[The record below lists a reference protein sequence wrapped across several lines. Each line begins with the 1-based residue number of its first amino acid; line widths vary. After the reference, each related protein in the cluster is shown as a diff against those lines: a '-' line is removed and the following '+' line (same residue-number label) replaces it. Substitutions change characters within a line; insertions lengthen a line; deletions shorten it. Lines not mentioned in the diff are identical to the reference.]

1 MRLRAIAGVSVY
13 RGRQGVIRG
22 IIGVS
27 PIVIYFV
34 TLVPGSHPAGRP
46 GDFAMYTI
54 YKLRA
59 DELDQRFLDTLKQQ
73 FRDRDIEIVV
83 SEATERA
90 EDETAY
96 LLRSPANRERLLRAL
111 ENVAEGRNLEVVDLG
126 DLA

>member
-1 MRLRAIAGVSVY
+1 
-13 RGRQGVIRG
+13 
-22 IIGVS
+22 
-27 PIVIYFV
+27 
-34 TLVPGSHPAGRP
+34 
-46 GDFAMYTI
+46 MYTI

-59 DELDQRFLDTLKQQ
+59 DELDQRFLDTLKHQ
-73 FRDRDIEIVV
+73 FQDREIEIVV
-83 SEATERA
+83 SEAAERE